1 MQDTRRLRR
10 AEEGG
15 DDDNDDDDNDD
26 DGGRRRRRRRSAHR
40 RSLLASPDVR
50 GPRCPILALAGDDGI
65 AMGEGQQLD
74 AGNNNNIIL

>member
-1 MQDTRRLRR
+1 MQDTRRLRW

-15 DDDNDDDDNDD
+15 NDDDDDNDD
-26 DGGRRRRRRRSAHR
+26 DGGGRRRRRRSAHR
-40 RSLLASPDVR
+40 RSSLASPDVR

-65 AMGEGQQLD
+65 AMGEGQQPD